1 MQNIRYIG
9 KKERKVDNVIAGTG
23 IVWNGQGDVQAVPDS
38 AVKKLLEHTDSFE
51 LATDVPPEAATT
63 SEPPVVTPPV
73 TDPKK
78 DEDDNKRP
86 SLPNLETMDKDALK
100 EFAQREFGHQFHP
113 NTGEA
118 KMRAAI
124 VGLMNRG

>member
-9 KKERKVDNVIAGTG
+9 KKERKVDTVAGTG
-23 IVWNGQGDVQAVPDS
+23 IVWNGHGDVQAVPDS

-51 LATDVPPEAATT
+51 LATDVPPAAATT
-63 SEPPVVTPPV
+63 SEPTVVTPTM

-78 DEDDNKRP
+78 DEDDNQRP
-86 SLPNLETMDKDALK
+86 SLPNLETMDKAALK
-100 EFAQREFGHQFHP
+100 EFAQREFGHTFHP

-118 KMRAAI
+118 KMRDAI